1 MEKPGPNTGSSFGV
15 GQLVRA
21 GWDPGGSLGIVVAMK
36 DALRRN
42 DELYAVA
49 LYHVMW
55 SRGTDKNI
63 SFDLCW
69 YRSEWLLGFD
79 GDE

>member
-1 MEKPGPNTGSSFGV
+1 
-15 GQLVRA
+15 
-21 GWDPGGSLGIVVAMK
+21 MK
-36 DALRRN
+36 DALHRN